1 MNEAERLAE
10 RSCAERPRALALL
23 GGVAGLL
30 SGLLGIGG
38 GLVVT
43 PALALLGLP
52 LLRASGTG
60 LWVVAPVALA
70 GVAAEGFARPDHLD
84 LALAAAIAAGGIV
97 GVALGRRLARRAPVG
112 VLRALFVFLLLAAAA
127 EQLDLVAFAAEGA
140 ARGVAP
146 GHPAWELPVAAGF
159 GVLAGVSAILFGIG
173 GGIVVVPG
181 LLYGVGGV
189 SIAEASAI
197 SLLAMVPTALYGAW
211 AAWRDG
217 RTALMLLPCLL
228 PAAMGAAVVGVL
240 LRELW
245 LQPLWL
251 ERLFGL
257 FLVFVAVQ
265 MLRRRNGRTAS

>member
-1 MNEAERLAE
+1 MNEAELLAE
-10 RSCAERPRALALL
+10 RACAERPRALALL

-70 GVAAEGFARPDHLD
+70 GVAAEGFARPEHLD

-112 VLRALFVFLLLAAAA
+112 LLRALFVLLLLTAAA

-140 ARGVAP
+140 ARGVVP
-146 GHPAWELPVAAGF
+146 DHPAWELPVAGLL

-181 LLYGVGGV
+181 L
-189 SIAEASAI
+189 
-197 SLLAMVPTALYGAW
+197 LYGAW

-265 MLRRRNGRTAS
+265 MLRRRNGRTVPGR